1 MNWGAINLHQLMKQG
16 LVRKLGILL
25 WFVTHAVYLYFV
37 IIVTDIAGLHLV
49 EHSLWNRVPHYLRR
63 VSSSLK
69 KVHANS
75 TCEGLGASRP
85 PSILIR
91 RRPSN
96 AGRET
101 PEPRLFLT
109 LGLVPFPVTV
119 TRAGTVTH
127 WAGKPW
133 RQAGP
138 GWLHS
143 PSYQE
148 HSEGFFSH
156 RRGNSPRW
164 GFECR
169 RLLRT
174 TRANNL
180 RLHSHIWNITYE
192 NVSPKILI
200 PKKPLWPVPWIC
212 LFSFWAS

>member
-1 MNWGAINLHQLMKQG
+1 MSWGAINLHQLMKQG

-37 IIVTDIAGLHLV
+37 IIFTNIAGLHIV
-49 EHSLWNRVPHYLRR
+49 EQSLWKGVPHYLRR

-101 PEPRLFLT
+101 PRTLT
-109 LGLVPFPVTV
+109 LSDLGSGAISWNSYPGRDRYPLGRETV
-119 TRAGTVTH
+119 TPGRARLTTQPKLSGAQ
-127 WAGKPW
+127 WG
-133 RQAGP
+133 
-138 GWLHS
+138 
-143 PSYQE
+143 
-148 HSEGFFSH
+148 GFFSH

-164 GFECR
+164 GFEPPTCGVPPV
-169 RLLRT
+169 
-174 TRANNL
+174 ASH
-180 RLHSHIWNITYE
+180 HSG
-192 NVSPKILI
+192 
-200 PKKPLWPVPWIC
+200 
-212 LFSFWAS
+212 